1 MTRNN
6 NVDKSVRDSMEIIED
21 FRILSIEQLKKEATY
36 KEHNPELECYIVLG
50 GLCKSSKDI
59 TYYPDDDTWDIFHYI
74 DDSFVVY
81 NSTEHM
87 LKSTNILKAIE
98 NKCLIKD

>member
-1 MTRNN
+1 MTRTDHI
-6 NVDKSVRDSMEIIED
+6 DKSVRDSMEIIED
-21 FRILSIEQLKKEATY
+21 NRILSLIQLQVESVNT
-36 KEHNPELECYIVLG
+36 LECYILLG

-59 TYYPDDDTWDIFHYI
+59 TYYPDEDTWDIFHYI

-87 LKSTNILKAIE
+87 IKSTNILKAIE
-98 NKCLIKD
+98 NKCLIKYV